1 MSHNRRVGSIPTNQ
15 FVGTAVKKSMKNLT
29 TATFIIAYLML
40 ICGCQQ
46 SFKQVFTEASEI
58 DKQLINYALPENGGV
73 VYVSQDTS
81 DHPASTLTNGVAS
94 SENWDQGEGWE
105 SKFDGEYEYGGYIE
119 PGEREQL
126 AVFSRGGGAT
136 RQNED
141 ANQIDYNSRDLH
153 GGGIQGTAS
162 SAVGWAVIQ
171 FAEEELV
178 TRVIV
183 HTVDSEKYPAS
194 QYGISD
200 FAVQYWTPHA
210 NAWKHV
216 DRIGKKIG
224 DQHNSIRNNIQGRVA
239 VRFKPV
245 RTSKIRLLIR
255 LTNDTETYAK
265 RRSIGYVRGM
275 LSRIRLRSMRGT
287 IRLTEI
293 EIYGLEKKDEV
304 ASMAS
309 NQDDPNEQLLDE
321 IFAVESDVSEMSSD
335 PAAAAS
341 EAFPHAE
348 MAAPVSPQ
356 GHIEAV
362 IHRYASA
369 YTNRDLSALMAT
381 ISSNY
386 SRDGEN
392 YEHLREKMVGVFQKY
407 TQIDFSLQRL
417 RVQGET
423 RRATVDADYAVVL
436 TSVGSPPLTLSGKLF
451 FALIESKNRWQIS
464 RIDTQGQ

>member
-1 MSHNRRVGSIPTNQ
+1 M
-15 FVGTAVKKSMKNLT
+15 KKSMKNLT
-29 TATFIIAYLML
+29 TATFIIAYLTL

-58 DKQLINYALPENGGV
+58 DKQLVNYALPENGGAI
-73 VYVSQDTS
+73 YVSQNNP
-81 DHPASTLTNGVAS
+81 DHPASTLANGVAS

-105 SKFDGEYEYGGYIE
+105 SQFDGEYEYGGYIE
-119 PGEREQL
+119 VGEREQL
-126 AVFSRGGGAT
+126 ATFSRGGGAT
-136 RQNED
+136 RQRED
-141 ANQIDYNSRDLH
+141 TNQTDYRSGDLY
-153 GGGIQGTAS
+153 GGGIGGTAS
-162 SAVGWAVIQ
+162 SALGWVVIQ
-171 FAEEELV
+171 LAEEELV

-210 NAWKHV
+210 NSWKSV

-224 DQHNSIRNNIQGRVA
+224 EQHNSIRNNVQGRVV
-239 VRFKPV
+239 VRFKPI

-255 LTNDTETYAK
+255 LTNDTETYST

-304 ASMAS
+304 ASMTS
-309 NQDDPNEQLLDE
+309 SQDDANEQLLDQ
-321 IFAVESDVSEMSSD
+321 IFAVESDVPASSSD

-369 YTNRDLSALMAT
+369 YTSHDLSTLMAT
-381 ISSNY
+381 ISPNY

-392 YEHLREKMVGVFQKY
+392 YEQLREKMADVFQRY
-407 TQIDFSLQRL
+407 AQIDFSLQRL

-423 RRATVDADYAVVL
+423 KTATVDADYAVVL
-436 TSVGSPPLTLSGKLF
+436 TSAGNSPLTLSGKLF
-451 FALIESKNRWQIS
+451 FVLIESKNGWQIS

>member
-1 MSHNRRVGSIPTNQ
+1 
-15 FVGTAVKKSMKNLT
+15 MKILT
-29 TATFIIAYLML
+29 TATFVIACLTL

-58 DKQLINYALPENGGV
+58 DKQLVNYALPENGGV
-73 VYVSQDTS
+73 VYVSKDNS
-81 DHPASTLTNGVAS
+81 DHPASTLANGIVS

-105 SKFDGEYEYGGYIE
+105 SQFDGEYEYGGYIE

-126 AVFSRGGGAT
+126 SVFSRGGGAT
-136 RQNED
+136 RQRDN
-141 ANQIDYNSRDLH
+141 ANQPDYRSGDLY
-153 GGGIQGTAS
+153 GGGMEGTAS
-162 SAVGWAVIQ
+162 SAVGWVVIQ
-171 FAEEELV
+171 LAEEELV

-210 NAWKHV
+210 NSWKHV

-224 DQHNSIRNNIQGRVA
+224 EQHNSIRNNKQGRVA

-245 RTSKIRLLIR
+245 RTSQIRLLIR

-304 ASMAS
+304 ASMTSSQA
-309 NQDDPNEQLLDE
+309 DPNEQLLDE
-321 IFAVESDVSEMSSD
+321 IFAVESSAPTSPSD
-335 PAAAAS
+335 SAAS
-341 EAFPHAE
+341 TSEELPHAE
-348 MAAPVSPQ
+348 IGRAVKPQ
-356 GHIEAV
+356 GSIEAV
-362 IHRYASA
+362 IHRYGSA

-381 ISSNY
+381 ISPNY

-392 YEHLREKMVGVFQKY
+392 YNRLREKMAAVFRRY
-407 TQIDFSLQRL
+407 TQIDFSLQKL

-423 RRATVDADYAVVL
+423 RTATVDADYTAVL
-436 TSVGSPPLTLSGKLF
+436 TSAGNSPLILSGRLF
-451 FALIESKNRWQIS
+451 FALIESKNGWQIS
-464 RIDTQGQ
+464 SIDTQGR

>member
-1 MSHNRRVGSIPTNQ
+1 
-15 FVGTAVKKSMKNLT
+15 MKNLT
-29 TATFIIAYLML
+29 TATFIIAYLTL

-58 DKQLINYALPENGGV
+58 DKQLVNYALPENGGV
-73 VYVSQDTS
+73 IFVSQDNP
-81 DHPASTLTNGVAS
+81 DHPASTLTNGVVS
-94 SENWDQGEGWE
+94 SENWNQGEGWE
-105 SKFDGEYEYGGYIE
+105 SQFDGEYEYGGYIE

-126 AVFSRGGGAT
+126 AVFSRGGSAT
-136 RQNED
+136 RQRED
-141 ANQIDYNSRDLH
+141 TNQIDYRSGDLY
-153 GGGIQGTAS
+153 GGGIGGTAS
-162 SAVGWAVIQ
+162 SAVGWVVVQ
-171 FAEEELV
+171 LAEEELV

-194 QYGISD
+194 QHGISD

-210 NAWKHV
+210 NGWKHV

-224 DQHNSIRNNIQGRVA
+224 EQHNSILNNKQGRVV

-255 LTNDTETYAK
+255 LTNDTETYRT

-293 EIYGLEKKDEV
+293 EIYGLEKKDEA
-304 ASMAS
+304 ASMTS
-309 NQDDPNEQLLDE
+309 SEDDANEQLLDE
-321 IFAVESDVSEMSSD
+321 IFAAESNVSASSSD
-335 PAAAAS
+335 LEALAS
-341 EAFPHAE
+341 KEFPHAG
-348 MAAPVSPQ
+348 MGTAVNPQ

-362 IHRYASA
+362 IHKYASA

-381 ISSNY
+381 ISPNY

-392 YEHLREKMVGVFQKY
+392 YEQLRETMTDAFRRY

-417 RVQGET
+417 HIRGET
-423 RRATVDADYAVVL
+423 RTATVDADYAVIL
-436 TSVGSPPLTLSGKLF
+436 TSAGSPPLTFSGKLF
-451 FALIESKNRWQIS
+451 FALIESRNGWQIS
-464 RIDTQGQ
+464 RIDTQGR

>member
-1 MSHNRRVGSIPTNQ
+1 MT
-15 FVGTAVKKSMKNLT
+15 NLT
-29 TATFIIAYLML
+29 TATFIIAYLTL

-46 SFKQVFTEASEI
+46 SFKQVFIEESEI
-58 DKQLINYALPENGGV
+58 DKQLVNYARPENGGV
-73 VYVSQDTS
+73 IYVSKDNP
-81 DHPASTLTNGVAS
+81 DHPASTLANGVVS

-105 SKFDGEYEYGGYIE
+105 AQFDGEYEYGGYME
-119 PGEREQL
+119 VGEREQL

-136 RQNED
+136 RQRED
-141 ANQIDYNSRDLH
+141 TNQTDYGTRDLY
-153 GGGIQGTAS
+153 GGGIDGAAS
-162 SAVGWAVIQ
+162 SAIGWAIVQ

-210 NAWKHV
+210 NAWKSV

-224 DQHNSIRNNIQGRVA
+224 EQHNSIRNNTEGRVT

-265 RRSIGYVRGM
+265 RRSVGFVRGM
-275 LSRIRLRSMRGT
+275 YSRIRLRSMRGT

-293 EIYGLEKKDEV
+293 EIYGLEKKDELESTV
-304 ASMAS
+304 LS
-309 NQDDPNEQLLDE
+309 QDDASEQLLDE
-321 IFAVESDVSEMSSD
+321 IFAVESNAPPLSLDYSASTSEEFPSTKI
-335 PAAAAS
+335 
-341 EAFPHAE
+341 EATA
-348 MAAPVSPQ
+348 SPQ
-356 GHIEAV
+356 EQIEAV

-369 YTNRDLSALMAT
+369 YTDRDLSALMT
-381 ISSNY
+381 IISPSY
-386 SRDGEN
+386 SRDGED
-392 YEHLREKMVGVFQKY
+392 YKQLRAKMAGVFRRH
-407 TQIDFSLQRL
+407 TQIEFSVQRL
-417 RVQGET
+417 RVHSET
-423 RRATVDADYAVVL
+423 RTATVDADYAAAL
-436 TSVGSPPLTLSGKLF
+436 TSAGSPPLTLSGKLF
-451 FALIESKNRWQIS
+451 FALIKSKSGWQIS

>member
-1 MSHNRRVGSIPTNQ
+1 M
-15 FVGTAVKKSMKNLT
+15 KKSMKHLT
-29 TATFIIAYLML
+29 AVTFISAYLAL

-58 DKQLINYALPENGGV
+58 DKQLVNYALPENGGR
-73 VYVSQDTS
+73 VYVSQNNS
-81 DHPASTLTNGVAS
+81 NHPASTLTNGITS
-94 SENWDQGEGWE
+94 SENWDKGEGWE
-105 SKFDGEYEYGGYIE
+105 SKFDGDYEYGGYIE

-126 AVFSRGGGAT
+126 AVFSQGGGTT
-136 RQNED
+136 RRNED
-141 ANQIDYNSRDLH
+141 INQIDYNSGDLY

-224 DQHNSIRNNIQGRVA
+224 DQHNSIRNNIQGRVV

-255 LTNDTETYAK
+255 LTNDTETYAR

-293 EIYGLEKKDEV
+293 EIYGLERKDEV
-304 ASMAS
+304 ASMTS
-309 NQDDPNEQLLDE
+309 SQDDTNEQLLDE
-321 IFAVESDVSEMSSD
+321 IFAIDSS
-335 PAAAAS
+335 
-341 EAFPHAE
+341 
-348 MAAPVSPQ
+348 APVSSSDSSASAVEEFPLAETGALVNPQ
-356 GHIEAV
+356 GSIEAV
-362 IHRYASA
+362 IHRYTSA

-381 ISSNY
+381 ISPNY

-392 YEHLREKMVGVFQKY
+392 YKQLQEKMAGVFRRY
-407 TQIDFSLQRL
+407 TQLDFSVQRL

-423 RRATVDADYAVVL
+423 RTATVDADYTAVL
-436 TSVGSPPLTLSGKLF
+436 TSAGSPPLTLSGKLF
-451 FALIESKNRWQIS
+451 FTLIESKNGWQIS
-464 RIDTQGQ
+464 RINTQGQ

>member
-1 MSHNRRVGSIPTNQ
+1 
-15 FVGTAVKKSMKNLT
+15 MKNLT
-29 TATFIIAYLML
+29 TATFIIAYLSL

-46 SFKQVFTEASEI
+46 SLKQVFVEGSEI
-58 DKQLINYALPENGGV
+58 DKQLVNYALPENGGV
-73 VYVSQDTS
+73 VYVSKDNP
-81 DHPASTLTNGVAS
+81 DHPARTLTNGIVG

-126 AVFSRGGGAT
+126 AISIGGGRAA
-136 RQNED
+136 RQRED
-141 ANQIDYNSRDLH
+141 SNQPDYRSGDLY

-162 SAVGWAVIQ
+162 TEVGWVVVQ

-183 HTVDSEKYPAS
+183 HTIDSEKYPAS

-216 DRIGKKIG
+216 DRVGKKIG
-224 DQHNSIRNNIQGRVA
+224 DQHNSIRNNTEGRVV
-239 VRFKPV
+239 VRFRPV

-255 LTNDTETYAK
+255 LTNDTETYAR
-265 RRSIGYVRGM
+265 RRSIGYTRGM

-309 NQDDPNEQLLDE
+309 SQEDANEQLLDE
-321 IFAVESDVSEMSSD
+321 IFAVEPNLPASSSD
-335 PAAAAS
+335 SSASTTEEFTRAEIETAAS
-341 EAFPHAE
+341 
-348 MAAPVSPQ
+348 PQ
-356 GHIEAV
+356 EHIEAV
-362 IHRYASA
+362 IQRYASA

-381 ISSNY
+381 ISPNY
-386 SRDGEN
+386 SRDGES
-392 YEHLREKMVGVFQKY
+392 YKQLREKMATVFRRY
-407 TQIDFSLQRL
+407 AQIDFSLQKLRL
-417 RVQGET
+417 QAET
-423 RRATVDADYAVVL
+423 RTARVDADYAVVL
-436 TSVGSPPLTLSGKLF
+436 TSAADSPLTLTGRLF
-451 FALIESKNRWQIS
+451 FTLIKAKNGWQIS

>member
-1 MSHNRRVGSIPTNQ
+1 MIVSLI
-15 FVGTAVKKSMKNLT
+15 
-29 TATFIIAYLML
+29 L

-46 SFKQVFTEASEI
+46 SFKQVFIEGSEI
-58 DKQLINYALPENGGV
+58 DKQLVNYARPENGGR
-73 VYVSQDTS
+73 VYVSQDNP
-81 DHPASTLTNGVAS
+81 DHPASTLSNGIVS

-126 AVFSRGGGAT
+126 AIFSGGRGAT
-136 RQNED
+136 RQRGD
-141 ANQIDYNSRDLH
+141 TNQMDPNSGDLY
-153 GGGIQGTAS
+153 GGGIDGTAS
-162 SAVGWAVIQ
+162 SAVGWAVVQ

-224 DQHNSIRNNIQGRVA
+224 DQHNSIRNNKEGRVV

-265 RRSIGYVRGM
+265 RRSMGYTRGM
-275 LSRIRLRSMRGT
+275 LSYIRLRSMRGT

-304 ASMAS
+304 ASRAPSQDAS
-309 NQDDPNEQLLDE
+309 EQLLDE
-321 IFAVESDVSEMSSD
+321 IFAVESNAPPSSSD
-335 PAAAAS
+335 PSESTSEELARVEIEAAAN
-341 EAFPHAE
+341 
-348 MAAPVSPQ
+348 PQ
-356 GHIEAV
+356 KQIEAT
-362 IHRYASA
+362 ILRYATA
-369 YTNRDLSALMAT
+369 YTNRDLPALMAT
-381 ISSNY
+381 ISPNY
-386 SRDGEN
+386 SRDGES
-392 YEHLREKMVGVFQKY
+392 YQHLREKMAGVFQRY

-417 RVQGET
+417 HVQDET
-423 RRATVDADYAVVL
+423 RTATVDADYVAVL
-436 TSVGSPPLTLSGKLF
+436 TSAGNSPLTLSGRLS
-451 FALIESKNRWQIS
+451 FALIQSGNGWQIS
-464 RIDTQGQ
+464 KIDTQGR

>member
-1 MSHNRRVGSIPTNQ
+1 
-15 FVGTAVKKSMKNLT
+15 MKNLT
-29 TATFIIAYLML
+29 IVTFILAYLSL

-46 SFKQVFTEASEI
+46 SFKQVFVEESEI
-58 DKQLINYALPENGGV
+58 DKQLVNYALPESGGRI
-73 VYVSQDTS
+73 YVSKDNPN
-81 DHPASTLTNGVAS
+81 HPASTLTNGIVN
-94 SENWDQGEGWE
+94 SEDWDQGEGWE

-126 AVFSRGGGAT
+126 TVFSRGGNPT
-136 RQNED
+136 RPSESP
-141 ANQIDYNSRDLH
+141 NQIDYNSRDLYS
-153 GGGIQGTAS
+153 GGIEGIAP

-183 HTVDSEKYPAS
+183 HTIDSEKYPAS

-210 NAWKHV
+210 NGWKHV

-224 DQHNSIRNNIQGRVA
+224 DQHNSIRNNKEGRVV

-245 RTSKIRLLIR
+245 RTPKIRLLIR

-265 RRSIGYVRGM
+265 RRSIGYTRGM

-304 ASMAS
+304 ASRTPS
-309 NQDDPNEQLLDE
+309 QDDASEQMLDE
-321 IFAVESDVSEMSSD
+321 IFALESNAPASSSD
-335 PAAAAS
+335 SSALATEEFAR
-341 EAFPHAE
+341 AE
-348 MAAPVSPQ
+348 IEVAPSPQ
-356 GHIEAV
+356 DPVEAV
-362 IHRYASA
+362 IQRYASA
-369 YTNRDLSALMAT
+369 YTSRDLPALMAT
-381 ISSNY
+381 ISPNY

-392 YEHLREKMVGVFQKY
+392 YKQLREKMTEVFRRY
-407 TQIDFSLQRL
+407 RQIDFSLQRL
-417 RVQGET
+417 RVQDKT
-423 RRATVDADYAVVL
+423 RTATVHADYAAVL
-436 TSVGSPPLTLSGKLF
+436 TSAGNSPLTLSGKLS
-451 FALIESKNRWQIS
+451 FALIESRNGWQILS
-464 RIDTQGQ
+464 IDTQGRSHEP

>member
-1 MSHNRRVGSIPTNQ
+1 M
-15 FVGTAVKKSMKNLT
+15 KKSMKHLT
-29 TATFIIAYLML
+29 TATFISAYLAL

-46 SFKQVFTEASEI
+46 SFKQVFVEESEI
-58 DKQLINYALPENGGV
+58 DKQLVNYARPENGGV
-73 VYVSQDTS
+73 VYVSQDNP
-81 DHPASTLTNGVAS
+81 DHPASTLTNGIVN
-94 SENWDQGEGWE
+94 SEGWDQGEGWE

-136 RQNED
+136 RRNED
-141 ANQIDYNSRDLH
+141 TNQIDYNSGDLY

-210 NAWKHV
+210 NGWKHV

-224 DQHNSIRNNIQGRVA
+224 EQHNSIRNNKDGRVV

-265 RRSIGYVRGM
+265 RRSVGYTHGM

-293 EIYGLEKKDEV
+293 EIYGLEKKDEL
-304 ASMAS
+304 ASMTS
-309 NQDDPNEQLLDE
+309 SQDDASEQLLDE
-321 IFAVESDVSEMSSD
+321 IFAVESN
-335 PAAAAS
+335 
-341 EAFPHAE
+341 
-348 MAAPVSPQ
+348 APVSSSDSDASTTEDFARAAMETVASPQ
-356 GHIEAV
+356 DPVEVV
-362 IHRYASA
+362 IQRYASA
-369 YTNRDLSALMAT
+369 YTNRDLSALMGT
-381 ISSNY
+381 ISPNY

-392 YEHLREKMVGVFQKY
+392 YKQLREKMAGVFQRY
-407 TQIDFSLQRL
+407 AQIDFSLQKL
-417 RVQGET
+417 RVQGKT
-423 RRATVDADYAVVL
+423 RTATVDADYTAVL
-436 TSVGSPPLTLSGKLF
+436 TSAADSPVMLSGRLSF
-451 FALIESKNRWQIS
+451 RLIKSKNGWQIS
-464 RIDTQGQ
+464 SINTQGR

>member
-1 MSHNRRVGSIPTNQ
+1 M
-15 FVGTAVKKSMKNLT
+15 KKPMKNLT
-29 TATFIIAYLML
+29 TATFIIAYLTL

-46 SFKQVFTEASEI
+46 SFKQVFIEASEI
-58 DKQLINYALPENGGV
+58 DKQLVNYALPENGGA
-73 VYVSQDTS
+73 VYVSQDNS
-81 DHPASTLTNGVAS
+81 DHPASTLANGVAS
-94 SENWDQGEGWE
+94 SENWNQGEGWE
-105 SKFDGEYEYGGYIE
+105 SQFDGEYEYGGYIE

-136 RQNED
+136 RQRED
-141 ANQIDYNSRDLH
+141 TNQTDYRSGDLY
-153 GGGIQGTAS
+153 GGGIGGTAS
-162 SAVGWAVIQ
+162 SALGWVVIQ
-171 FAEEELV
+171 LAEEELV

-210 NAWKHV
+210 NSWKHV

-224 DQHNSIRNNIQGRVA
+224 EQHNSILNNKQGRVV

-245 RTSKIRLLIR
+245 RTSRIRLLIR
-255 LTNDTETYAK
+255 LTNDTETYST

-275 LSRIRLRSMRGT
+275 LSRIRLRSMRGV

-304 ASMAS
+304 ASMTS
-309 NQDDPNEQLLDE
+309 SQDDANEQLLDQ
-321 IFAVESDVSEMSSD
+321 IFAVESNAPVSSSD
-335 PAAAAS
+335 PSASAS
-341 EAFPHAE
+341 EEFPRAE
-348 MAAPVSPQ
+348 MGAAVSPQ

-369 YTNRDLSALMAT
+369 YTSRDLSALMAT
-381 ISSNY
+381 VSPNY

-392 YEHLREKMVGVFQKY
+392 YEQLREKMADVFRRY

-423 RRATVDADYAVVL
+423 GTATVDADYAVIL
-436 TSVGSPPLTLSGKLF
+436 TSTGSPPLTLSGKLF
-451 FALIESKNRWQIS
+451 FALTESKNGWQIS
-464 RIDTQGQ
+464 RIDTQGR